1 MNGKTKECFPSLK
14 TISERSEFSIPTIRD
29 SIDALVVEN

>member
-14 TISERSEFSIPTIRD
+14 TIAERSEFSIPTVRE
-29 SIDALVVEN
+29 SITALVSEK